1 MNPQQQNPYAAL
13 GVNKASTAQEIKKAY
28 FQRILQTHPD
38 RGGEIEDFL
47 CVRNAYQQIMK
58 QKESDFQEQTKD
70 NLDAIIQE
78 WDIILDSHF
87 DLPETVHYVL
97 LNDKPIFKKNRY

>member
-1 MNPQQQNPYAAL
+1 MNPQQQNPYTAL
-13 GVNKASTAQEIKKAY
+13 GINKASTAQEIKKAY

-47 CVRNAYQQIMK
+47 RVRNAYQQIMK
-58 QKESDFQEQTKD
+58 QRESDFQKQTKD

-87 DLPETVHYVL
+87 GLSPNEHYVL
-97 LNDKPIFKKNRY
+97 LNDKPIFKNNTY